1 MQLRKILGVCLCLF
15 AGAFV
20 SATQWSKEDIEIFEL
35 QHALEQI
42 EGAGTNFYSIMGLK
56 PSASLGDIRKA
67 YREKSLEWHP
77 DKNSGVA
84 NAYKRFE
91 QLGLIHKILRD
102 ERRDRYNH
110 FLTHGFPKWRNTG
123 YYYERYRPGILS
135 VLVLIVLLSVG
146 AQYLVQTM
154 NWRRDKERI
163 ENLRRSAYAVAWGAW
178 FQTPADAKKGIKP
191 KTRPQE
197 KKVRVP
203 LSGYPNFPKPPSAS
217 AVQYGTVD
225 WDQEGEKVRKAVT
238 AAPLHFP
245 EENRLLDVT
254 VYGDGS
260 MAAYNPS
267 TQEWFVVE
275 AMNDQ
280 QAPSLRTTWPFK
292 LVQSMMQK
300 PAATPAES
308 VEESAAE
315 TGVTPTAETTSTT
328 SHTPKTS
335 SRRRQR
341 TTKN

>member
-1 MQLRKILGVCLCLF
+1 MQLGKILGICLCLL

-35 QHALEQI
+35 QNALEQI

-56 PSASLGDIRKA
+56 PSASLAEIRKA

-135 VLVLIVLLSVG
+135 VLVILVLLSVG
-146 AQYLVQTM
+146 AQWLVQTI

-191 KTRPQE
+191 KTRPHE

-203 LSGYPNFPKPPSAS
+203 LSGFPNFPKEPLAS
-217 AVQYGTVD
+217 AVQDGTVD

-238 AAPLHFP
+238 AAPLQFP

-260 MAAYNPS
+260 MAAYNPG

-275 AMNDQ
+275 AMDDQ

-292 LVQSMMQK
+292 LVQSLMQK
-300 PAATPAES
+300 RTAPVDES
-308 VEESAAE
+308 VEETPE
-315 TGVTPTAETTSTT
+315 TVVTSSAETTSTT
-328 SHTPKTS
+328 SGTSKTS

-341 TTKN
+341 TMKN